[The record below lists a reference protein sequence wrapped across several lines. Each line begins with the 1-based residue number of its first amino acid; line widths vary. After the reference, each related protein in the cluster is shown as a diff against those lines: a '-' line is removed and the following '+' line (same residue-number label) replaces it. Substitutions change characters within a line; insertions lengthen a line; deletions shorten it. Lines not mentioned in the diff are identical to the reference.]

1 MKPRILFNSIDFGI
15 KFELILKI
23 FIVAL
28 FSSLLTGSLVYK
40 YFESSLL
47 HREKSQLEMIRTYV
61 NRFKTSHHI
70 PVDFLSTYGLNSIW
84 LKDKSRNFVFG
95 FGEKPSKSELNKY
108 GIWFYKHGKV
118 FPRFISVRALFRFKN
133 GSILFLEKGLS
144 TLNEELFNIRKAILV
159 IVLASTVLIILL
171 LNFLLQTTLTKP
183 IKNIVND
190 IKDIESK
197 KKDLLEG
204 NYLKELNFLV
214 ENFNGLLKVINIQRK
229 ELEKRLE
236 EVEYLN
242 KLLSRYHLEMSRFDK
257 LVSLGELAAG
267 IAHEIGNPL
276 NNIIG
281 YLKLSRD
288 KINELSH
295 DPDLLDY
302 FSRIEHETSRIDSIV
317 RGMLDFSR
325 KEGDLKL
332 QRVDFIELV
341 EKTIN
346 LSQLMFKKKDITLK
360 KAYPD
365 HKVYVEV
372 DPSRFQQVLLNIIGN
387 AIDGIYDRGE
397 IEIVVL
403 ESTQLNLIE
412 KRLLLGGDAKI
423 PEGEKFARLIIRDN
437 GVGIDEKD
445 LKHIFDPFFTTKEP
459 GKGTGLGLSVSLQL
473 IKEMKGILN
482 IESEKG
488 KGTTVTIVFRTCP
501 KT

>member
-1 MKPRILFNSIDFGI
+1 MRPRILFKSIDFGI

-28 FSSLLTGSLVYK
+28 FSSLLTGGLVYK
-40 YFESSLL
+40 FFESSLL
-47 HREKSQLEMIRTYV
+47 HREKSQLEMIRSYV
-61 NRFKTSHHI
+61 TRFNATHHI
-70 PVDFLSTYGLNSIW
+70 PIDFLSTYGLNSIW
-84 LKDKSRNFVFG
+84 LMDKTHNFVFG
-95 FGEKPSKSELNKY
+95 FGEKPSKTELKGY
-108 GIWFYKHGKV
+108 GIRFEKHGKI
-118 FPRFISVRALFRFKN
+118 FPRFIGVRALFRLKN
-133 GSILFLEKGLS
+133 GS
-144 TLNEELFNIRKAILV
+144 TLYLKKRLNTFNEELFNIRKAILV

-171 LNFLLQTTLTKP
+171 LDLLLQATLTKP
-183 IKNIVND
+183 IRNIVND
-190 IKDIESK
+190 IKQIENK
-197 KKDLLEG
+197 KKELLEG
-204 NYLKELNFLV
+204 NYLKELNYLV
-214 ENFNGLLKVINIQRK
+214 ENFNRLLKLINIQRK

-242 KLLSRYHLEMSRFDK
+242 QLLSRYHVEMSRFEK
-257 LVSLGELAAG
+257 LVSLGELSAG

-281 YLKLSRD
+281 YLNLSRD
-288 KINELSH
+288 KIDELCH

-302 FSRIEHETSRIDSIV
+302 FSRIEHETSRIDGIV
-317 RGMLDFSR
+317 RGMLEFSR
-325 KEGDLKL
+325 KEGKLKL
-332 QRVDFIELV
+332 QRVDFIDV
-341 EKTIN
+341 IEKT
-346 LSQLMFKKKDITLK
+346 LDFSQLMFKKKDVTLK
-360 KAYPD
+360 KTYPG

-372 DPSRFQQVLLNIIGN
+372 DPSRFKQVLLNIIGN
-387 AIDGIYDRGE
+387 AIDGIDNRGE

-403 ESTQLNLIE
+403 ESDRLNLIE
-412 KRLLLGGDAKI
+412 ERLLVEREAKI
-423 PEGEKFARLIIRDN
+423 SKGEKFVRLIIRDN

-501 KT
+501 KV